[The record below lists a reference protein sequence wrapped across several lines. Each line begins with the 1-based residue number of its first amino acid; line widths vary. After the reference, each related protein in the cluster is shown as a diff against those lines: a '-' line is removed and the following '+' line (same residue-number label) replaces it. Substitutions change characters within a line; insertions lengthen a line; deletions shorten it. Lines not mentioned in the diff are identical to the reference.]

1 MLPPGV
7 TIVLIILATNKT
19 LITKLY
25 SNKSAWLVYI
35 SIGNLTRKVCQ
46 IQIFLGSLL
55 VSLLPI
61 SKDILIRIDM
71 NLVYKIKS
79 ALYY

>member
-1 MLPPGV
+1 MLPLGITV
-7 TIVLIILATNKT
+7 VLIILATNKT
-19 LITKLY
+19 LMTKLY

-35 SIGNLTRKVCQ
+35 SVSNLTRKACR
-46 IQIFLGSLL
+46 IQISLGSLL

-61 SKDILIRIDM
+61 LKDVLIRTDM